1 MKKEYKKP
9 LIYIESLVVSEFIA
23 GTCAI
28 DVGFSET
35 SCKLVDQPDEPDF
48 DPITYFAVR
57 PCDQD
62 PRPNPSTGNNGL
74 CYHETTD
81 PNAYFGS

>member
-35 SCKLVDQPDEPDF
+35 SCKLVDQPDPDF
-48 DPITYFAVR
+48 DPITYFALGH
-57 PCDQD
+57 CEKD
-62 PRPNPSTGNNGL
+62 PRPNKENGFTGI
-74 CYHETTD
+74 CYHGTTD
-81 PNAYFGS
+81 PKAYFGS